1 MSSPLTPPRR
11 IAIVAHPRLPE
22 AVNEAQA
29 MAHFLQ
35 QQPLQTVCWGSVYD
49 PDLQQQIRSGEFD
62 VLIALG
68 GDGTMLRAGLLCA
81 PMGLP
86 LLGVNMGRFGFLTEV
101 QRDQWRSLLPDLL
114 AGNYWLEDRMML
126 QAEHWRGEK
135 LIGSYKVL
143 NEVVVAR
150 GQTVRAI
157 RLKLSVDGYQMA
169 NYVADA
175 MIAATATGSTAYALA
190 AGGPIMPPELH
201 NILIIPV
208 APHLSVDRAVI
219 LSEGSCVT
227 ITAYSDHQ
235 AVLSI
240 DGQAPET
247 MLDGDVVRVEA
258 GEDTVKFVRFQ
269 DRGYFYRNLTRY
281 MEQNPSA
288 GGAM

>member
-11 IAIVAHPRLPE
+11 IAVVAHPRLPE
-22 AVNEAQA
+22 AVSEAQE
-29 MAHFLQ
+29 MARFLEQ
-35 QQPLQTVCWGSVYD
+35 QSLQSVCWGSVYE
-49 PDLQQQIRSGEFD
+49 PGLQQQICTGEFD

-101 QRDQWRSLLPDLL
+101 QRDQWRTLLPDLL
-114 AGNYWLEDRMML
+114 AGKYWLEDRMML
-126 QAEHWRGEK
+126 HVEHWRAEK
-135 LIGSYKVL
+135 FIGSYNVL

-175 MIAATATGSTAYALA
+175 MIAATPTGSTAYALA

-208 APHLSVDRAVI
+208 APHLSVDRAII

-235 AVLSI
+235 AVLSV

-247 MLDGDVVRVEA
+247 MFDGDVVRVEA

-288 GGAM
+288 GGAK